1 MTIYDIAKLAGV
13 SASTVSRVA
22 NNKPGIKEETRRQ
35 IQALLDEYDYQPNE
49 TARGLVN
56 QSSRMIGILITDIR
70 DAHHVD
76 IAYYIEQEMEKQGY
90 CSLIVNTGLSDEK
103 KVQAI
108 KMLSQRQV
116 DGVILVGST
125 FQCDAVKTALASC
138 FKKEPVVITNGYLE
152 LPNVKGVLVDE
163 KEGVEACV
171 ELLAR
176 KGHRKQAFILPNPT
190 PSNLAKEKG
199 FSAGMEAL
207 GWRREDLWIYTA
219 PSTLEESRQVT
230 ERILR
235 EHPEVEGLIYGEDLA
250 AVSGMRVLHD
260 HKIPVPKR
268 VGVIGVNNSR
278 YCDICFP
285 RLTSLDNR
293 LAEMSF
299 EAARILLDDL
309 EGRKNPEK
317 IMLFSKIVERES
329 T

>member
-70 DAHHVD
+70 YAHHVD

-138 FKKEPVVITNGYLE
+138 FKKEPVVITNGYL
-152 LPNVKGVLVDE
+152 
-163 KEGVEACV
+163 
-171 ELLAR
+171 R
-176 KGHRKQAFILPNPT
+176 
-190 PSNLAKEKG
+190 S
-199 FSAGMEAL
+199 
-207 GWRREDLWIYTA
+207 
-219 PSTLEESRQVT
+219 EEHTSERQS
-230 ERILR
+230 
-235 EHPEVEGLIYGEDLA
+235 P
-250 AVSGMRVLHD
+250 
-260 HKIPVPKR
+260 
-268 VGVIGVNNSR
+268 
-278 YCDICFP
+278 
-285 RLTSLDNR
+285 
-293 LAEMSF
+293 
-299 EAARILLDDL
+299 
-309 EGRKNPEK
+309 
-317 IMLFSKIVERES
+317 
-329 T
+329 

>member
-108 KMLSQRQV
+108 KMLSQRRV

-125 FQCDAVKTALASC
+125 FQCDAVKAALVSC

-152 LPNVKGVLVDE
+152 LPNVKGVLADE

-171 ELLAR
+171 ELMAR
-176 KGHRKQAFILPNPT
+176 KGHRNLAFILPNQT
-190 PSNLAKEKG
+190 PSSLAKEKG
-199 FSAGMEAL
+199 FAAGMEAL

-219 PSTLEESRQVT
+219 SSTLEESRQVT

-250 AVSGMRVLHD
+250 AVSGLRVLYD
-260 HKIPVPKR
+260 HKIPVPQK